1 MTKEEYKSGM
11 FHASGLPKV
20 ETSTKTSLQPSSM
33 PKNPDATLTTT
44 SSTSPQKKPI
54 TVMSKTKPSGEISPA
69 HAITPVKTGAS
80 QPGPLSAPEKT
91 STANLNAVA
100 SSSQPATQS
109 KPVITPVTVGA
120 TQATPAKASEKV
132 IHIEHDK
139 LKPLSKTLSALGES
153 LNKAHDKGELEEE
166 KYALDSDIH
175 NLLKTIGKLKSQ
187 VDNLRN
193 DQAQL
198 GSSDALGSSQLG
210 TISVAPSQ
218 SQSTGKSNNQSS
230 LSTPSTSQS
239 TQSSAN
245 TDQSQS
251 TSGNES
257 GPSKS
262 LGSKSESGGQIPLKL
277 RIVDKIAN
285 KQQKNATTL
294 HLELSDKFKTA
305 KNVGKPSSQSP
316 SLGTTKGNS
325 SVSQDT
331 PVQST
336 ISVPSTDN
344 IRAGANSLNSTVFA
358 ADKAAPQ
365 RPLPAKVVQQTTLL
379 PSEDVKV
386 SHTTSSK
393 QSQSNTASKQPQ
405 QDTGINGDA
414 QNTKPSNVAA
424 GNMLKTSQLS
434 AKPQSLTQAE
444 RATTNA
450 KQTTNVLGNGKL
462 NLPLTT
468 TPKIV
473 KAPASQLATN
483 VATTATLQGTNPTK
497 PNHQTNALSQQ
508 TVIQKVKPTTSKP
521 ATHVTAPQSNTLLP
535 TESKVA
541 PQQPLPSNTSPQS
554 VITDGQAKLPQS
566 NTITQQSL
574 HENPIEKAAGQ
585 LASTNPST
593 TADNQRQR
601 PTQKAKDFTAI
612 ESQLAKIVQTQQAT
626 EKSTIPG

>member
-11 FHASGLPKV
+11 FHASGFPKV
-20 ETSTKTSLQPSSM
+20 ETSTKTSPQPSSM

-91 STANLNAVA
+91 STANQNAVA

-198 GSSDALGSSQLG
+198 GSDALGSSQLG
-210 TISVAPSQ
+210 TISVAPNQ
-218 SQSTGKSNNQSS
+218 SQDTGKSNNQSS
-230 LSTPSTSQS
+230 LSIPSTSQS

-251 TSGNES
+251 SSGNQS
-257 GPSKS
+257 SPSKS

-331 PVQST
+331 PAQST

-365 RPLPAKVVQQTTLL
+365 RLLPAKVVQQTTLL

-393 QSQSNTASKQPQ
+393 QSQWNTASKQPQ

-434 AKPQSLTQAE
+434 AKPQSLTQAQT
-444 RATTNA
+444 ATTNA

-462 NLPLTT
+462 NPPLTT

-497 PNHQTNALSQQ
+497 PNPQTNALSQQ
-508 TVIQKVKPTTSKP
+508 TVTQKVKPTSSNP
-521 ATHVTAPQSNTLLP
+521 ATHVKAAESNTLLP

-554 VITDGQAKLPQS
+554 VITDGQAKLSQS

-574 HENPIEKAAGQ
+574 HENPIENAAGQ